1 MVAFKGVT
9 ERAERTGA
17 AHLCVSLSLKTQD
30 FPSATALCYSAVTPI
45 SAMFLFPKAPVPPVT
60 NFRVIEEGLFSLKV
74 AWTPPLG
81 KLEGY
86 KIYIP
91 RGKLRF
97 Y

>member
-1 MVAFKGVT
+1 VLLTF
-9 ERAERTGA
+9 
-17 AHLCVSLSLKTQD
+17 VSFSLKTKD
-30 FPSATALCYSAVTPI
+30 FPRVCAMALYYSTVTSI
-45 SAMFLFPKAPVPPVT
+45 FAIFLYPKAPVPPVT

-91 RGKLRF
+91 RGKFRF
-97 Y
+97 YYFYLEFALKGAVT